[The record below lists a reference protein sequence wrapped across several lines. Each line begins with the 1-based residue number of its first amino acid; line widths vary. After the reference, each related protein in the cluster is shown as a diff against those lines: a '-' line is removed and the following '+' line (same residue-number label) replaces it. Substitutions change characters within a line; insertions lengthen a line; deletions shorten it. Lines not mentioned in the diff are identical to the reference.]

1 MTSLVASLPIVPLME
16 LLWRGRWLIGLGLAL
31 LAAWAVIFPAD
42 LPWLVAEPLTGTG
55 AVQKA
60 INTGINA
67 FVTSAKP
74 VLRMI
79 SDGIN
84 WAVRGLQWGLHGL
97 PWPCL
102 VIITAFLGWWF
113 RGMGLALFVAIAVL
127 YMALSGHWIKSMNTL
142 AMVGVAVPL
151 AVGFGFFLGVLGGK
165 SERSR
170 RVIEPTLDMMQ
181 TIPTFA
187 YLVPLIVLFGFG
199 PVPGVI
205 ASMIYAAPP
214 ITRNVM
220 LGLKM
225 VPEDLHDVASIS
237 GASRFSGFS

>member
-1 MTSLVASLPIVPLME
+1 
-16 LLWRGRWLIGLGLAL
+16 
-31 LAAWAVIFPAD
+31 
-42 LPWLVAEPLTGTG
+42 
-55 AVQKA
+55 
-60 INTGINA
+60 
-67 FVTSAKP
+67 
-74 VLRMI
+74 
-79 SDGIN
+79 
-84 WAVRGLQWGLHGL
+84 
-97 PWPCL
+97 
-102 VIITAFLGWWF
+102 
-113 RGMGLALFVAIAVL
+113 
-127 YMALSGHWIKSMNTL
+127 MNTL

-237 GASRFSGFS
+237 GASRFQRFFMIELPSARNQILIGLNQSILASLSMVIIAAVIGGFDDIGRRCWSPPTRVPPVLVKPSAPG